1 MVNWWIPELVFH
13 SSPPEPWRL
22 RRRRRRHHQ
31 DRDYVPTHLWDWAVV
46 VSSSRRNKLPNSL
59 IVGLLG
65 NYHVRDTVLKLC
77 ICDGFAVWNYTNTW
91 RKNHVCNQKQSSRDL
106 IAPAFLVS
114 VKWKT
119 YCSTCLEIVAIRCRN
134 FIFWNVFL
142 GDGCH
147 LAEILFWHLFWDENP
162 RKMCY
167 DDLEKEK
174 SVLVAISSSN
184 ILLSIWGFFFKCFS
198 WWKSNLYFKSL
209 ASC

>member
-1 MVNWWIPELVFH
+1 METTTFVIRCSNSAFVTDLLSGTTQTLGGKIM
-13 SSPPEPWRL
+13 
-22 RRRRRRHHQ
+22 
-31 DRDYVPTHLWDWAVV
+31 YVIKNKAAEIWLHLHFWCQWND
-46 VSSSRRNKLPNSL
+46 NL
-59 IVGLLG
+59 IV
-65 NYHVRDTVLKLC
+65 V
-77 ICDGFAVWNYTNTW
+77 
-91 RKNHVCNQKQSSRDL
+91 
-106 IAPAFLVS
+106 
-114 VKWKT
+114 
-119 YCSTCLEIVAIRCRN
+119 CLEIVAIRCRN

-162 RKMCY
+162 RKMCC

-198 WWKSNLYFKSL
+198 WWKSNLYLKSL